1 MGFWTGV
8 HDTVASK
15 LFFLQWVFPY
25 LIGVGEDSSESF
37 RQQGDKPC
45 QSWRNQPWI
54 FIGRTDAKADALI
67 LWPYDVKNQL
77 IGKKSDAEKDWRQEK
92 GVTEDEML
100 GWRHRL
106 DGHESEQAPGDSE
119 GQGSLACCSPWGHR
133 VRYNLATEHHHCIW
147 KC

>member
-1 MGFWTGV
+1 MEKT
-8 HDTVASK
+8 D
-15 LFFLQWVFPY
+15 
-25 LIGVGEDSSESF
+25 GEAEV
-37 RQQGDKPC
+37 PML
-45 QSWRNQPWI
+45 WPP
-54 FIGRTDAKADALI
+54 DAKNCLTGKDPDA
-67 LWPYDVKNQL
+67 
-77 IGKKSDAEKDWRQEK
+77 GKDRRQEK